1 MLGLGSTGRYAP
13 FSETRRYPCVAS
25 SDGADNRMKAVVIG
39 GGIAGV
45 SAAFHLARSG
55 VDVVVLEQESTLAFH
70 STGRSAALYFEKYGA
85 EPNRALTRSSR
96 DFFENPPVGLLDHLV
111 LASRG
116 VLWIGRPDQI
126 ASLQELVPRS
136 DSSDL
141 ARWLDPDEAI
151 ALIPVLR
158 PDLLGGAVWEPEALD
173 LDVAAIH
180 QGFVRGLR
188 AAGASIVARC
198 RVSALIHRNG
208 RWLVGADDRQFQAD
222 VVVNAAGAW
231 CDQVGALAGA
241 MTIGLTPLR
250 RTAFTVPGNEAWSGW
265 PLICNVDNEFYF
277 RPDGSQLLCSLAEEN
292 PTEPCDAR
300 PDQIDIALAIDRINT
315 HTNLDI
321 RTVRSSWT
329 GLRSFVADRAMVIG
343 FDPVAPNFFWLA
355 GQGGTGIQT
364 APAAGELTA
373 ALITTGKAP
382 ERLLEFGVD
391 TGALAP
397 MRLQAQA
404 R

>member
-1 MLGLGSTGRYAP
+1 
-13 FSETRRYPCVAS
+13 
-25 SDGADNRMKAVVIG
+25 MKAVVIG

-45 SAAFHLARSG
+45 SGAYHLARSG
-55 VDVVVLEQESTLAFH
+55 VEVTVLEQEATLAFH

-85 EPNRALTRSSR
+85 EPNRALTKSSR
-96 DFFENPPVGLLDHLV
+96 AFFENPPVGLLDHLV

-116 VLWIGRPDQI
+116 VLWVGRPDQI
-126 ASLQELVPRS
+126 VALRELVAGL
-136 DSSDL
+136 DSSDP

-158 PDLLGGAVWEPEALD
+158 RDLLGGAVWEPEALD

-188 AAGASIVARC
+188 AAGASIEASC
-198 RVSALIHRNG
+198 RVSTLKHRNG
-208 RWLVGADDRQFQAD
+208 RWLVGAGGRQFEAD

-231 CDQVGALAGA
+231 CDRVGALAGA
-241 MTIGLTPLR
+241 ITIGLTPMR
-250 RTAFTVPGNEAWSGW
+250 RTAFMVPGNDAWSSW
-265 PLICNVDNEFYF
+265 PLVCNIDNEFYI

-300 PDQIDIALAIDRINT
+300 PEQVDIALAIDRINT
-315 HTNLDI
+315 HTTLDI
-321 RTVRSSWT
+321 RVVRSSWT

-343 FDPVAPNFFWLA
+343 FDPVVPSFFWLA

-373 ALITTGKAP
+373 ALITTGEPP

-391 TGALAP
+391 TAALSP
-397 MRLQAQA
+397 GRLVAQP